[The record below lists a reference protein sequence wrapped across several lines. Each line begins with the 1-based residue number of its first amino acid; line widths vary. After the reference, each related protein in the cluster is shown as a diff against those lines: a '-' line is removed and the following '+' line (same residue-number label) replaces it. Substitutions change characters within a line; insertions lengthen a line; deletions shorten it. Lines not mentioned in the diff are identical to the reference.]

1 MKETKEIKLDA
12 WVIAQLVL
20 VLILIIILVLS
31 MFYSF
36 LLPVAEII
44 AGLSLIIMGYNNHRI
59 YNRKTLTWIY
69 IAFGLILII
78 STGWNYI
85 NG

>member
-12 WVIAQLVL
+12 WVITQLIL
-20 VLILIIILVLS
+20 VLILIIVLVLS

-44 AGLSLIIMGYNNHRI
+44 AGLSLIIMGYNNYRF
-59 YNRKTLTWIY
+59 YKRKTLTWIY